1 MASKHAAVL
10 VSGAPDLI
18 VLLIFRGIGKLQLR
32 QKYHLDIGRLS
43 VNNTIDAALELKEF
57 EYISPESPRGR
68 YIYLATDGLF
78 FSSKM
83 FSHHQQRSCFVDWDA
98 KTDHGPSYT
107 HHPDFPKRKT
117 HNARR
122 AQPRRKARRS
132 CVHCQR
138 IHKTCGT
145 SVQADLHLLPYMSLG
160 RLLTRYG
167 RK

>member
-1 MASKHAAVL
+1 MDMASKHAAVL

-78 FSSKM
+78 FLKQNVQPSSTTLL
-83 FSHHQQRSCFVDWDA
+83 F
-98 KTDHGPSYT
+98 
-107 HHPDFPKRKT
+107 
-117 HNARR
+117 RR
-122 AQPRRKARRS
+122 
-132 CVHCQR
+132 
-138 IHKTCGT
+138 
-145 SVQADLHLLPYMSLG
+145 LG
-160 RLLTRYG
+160 RENGPWTLIYPSSGFSKTENTQCEKGATSKEGEKILRSLP
-167 RK
+167 KNS